1 MIKYS
6 VDVIAVFL
14 LFGIFGY
21 MHSYLASYR
30 VKNFLIK
37 KFGSLI
43 AFYRLS
49 YVLFSLISF
58 GVIYKIAPHPELI
71 VYDLPYPFDFIIL
84 IPEFLG
90 LAGLL
95 WTLKYFSSKEFLGIN
110 QIFRW
115 YHHQYRIDELDEK
128 LTLRIEGPYKYCRHP
143 VYFFS
148 IVFLVFR
155 PEMNLFYASF
165 LACIIAYFYIGSFYE
180 EIKMVAMFG
189 QIYIDYQNQV
199 PRIVPIYLY
208 WNKIFNIVKNV
219 KSKQIF

>member
-1 MIKYS
+1 MIKYFL
-6 VDVIAVFL
+6 DVAAVFL
-14 LFGIFGY
+14 LFGFFGY
-21 MHSYLASYR
+21 MHSYLATHR

-43 AFYRLS
+43 AFYRLT

-58 GVIYKIAPHPELI
+58 GVIYKIAPNMDLNI
-71 VYDLPYPFDFIIL
+71 YDLPYPFDFIIL

-95 WTLKYFSSKEFLGIN
+95 WTLKYFSTKEFLGIN

-115 YHHQYRIDELDEK
+115 YHDQYRIDELDEK
-128 LTLRIEGPYKYCRHP
+128 LSLRIEGPYKYCRHP

-155 PEMNLFYASF
+155 PEMNLSYATF
-165 LACIIAYFYIGSFYE
+165 LVCIIAYFYIGSFYE
-180 EIKMVAMFG
+180 EFKMVAMFG
-189 QIYIDYQNQV
+189 QIYIDYQNKV
-199 PRIVPIYLY
+199 PRIVPVYLY
-208 WNKIFNIVKNV
+208 WNKHFNSLKNV
-219 KSKQIF
+219 KSNQII